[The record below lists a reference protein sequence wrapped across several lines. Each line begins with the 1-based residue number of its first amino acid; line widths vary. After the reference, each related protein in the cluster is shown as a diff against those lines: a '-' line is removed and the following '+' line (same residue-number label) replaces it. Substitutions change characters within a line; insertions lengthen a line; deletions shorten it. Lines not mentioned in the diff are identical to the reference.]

1 VCWWVGTFAKLKIY
15 NTRTRSLEV
24 FKPLNGNRVF
34 MFVCGP
40 TVYDYSHIGHA
51 RVFVFFDVVARWL
64 RRLGYSLFYI
74 VNITDVDDKIVGRAV
89 EEGVHPLDL
98 ARKYER
104 YFLEDM
110 VSLNV
115 VSPNLYA
122 RASDYLREIFE
133 QIERLVDGG
142 HAYVTPTGVYFDITT
157 FSDYGKLSGRDPKEL
172 VVHRIEPDPT
182 KRNPGDFALWRVRP
196 KHEFGWDSP
205 WGYGRPGWHIEDT
218 AITIRHFGPQYD
230 IHGGAVEL
238 IFPHHEAEIAQA
250 ESFTGVK
257 PFVNFWVHVGLL
269 TVGGEKM
276 SKSLGN
282 YVTIREAVSRYS
294 ANTLRLYLLQTY
306 YRSPIDFTWDA
317 LENAHKTFSKVEVAH
332 SRLEQLEVKEVGMV
346 SDDEVELRKKVV
358 RAREGFEEAMN
369 NDLNTAEAIASYLD
383 LISAINDY
391 TNKRSD
397 VTADTHRLV
406 VDTLNYMN
414 GVLGFVLRPGT
425 VEGLTNDLIKL
436 LVDVRSELRRRKMW
450 ELSDKIREELR
461 KLGVELQD
469 TPSGTKWVVRI
480 VRR

>member
-1 VCWWVGTFAKLKIY
+1 MATFAGLKIY

-74 VNITDVDDKIVGRAV
+74 VNITDVDDKIVGRAA

-110 VSLNV
+110 ASLNV

-133 QIERLVDGG
+133 QVGKLLERG

-157 FSDYGKLSGRDPKEL
+157 FNDYGKLSGRDPREL

-282 YVTIREAVSRYS
+282 YVTIREAVSRYG
-294 ANTLRLYLLQTY
+294 ANTLRLYLLQTH

-332 SRLEQLEVKEVGMV
+332 SRLEQLEVREVSAV
-346 SDDEVELRKKVV
+346 SDVEVELRKKAV

-397 VTADTHRLV
+397 ISADTHRLV
-406 VDTLNYMN
+406 IEALNYMN
-414 GVLGFVLRPGT
+414 SVLGFVLRPG
-425 VEGLTNDLIKL
+425 VAEGLTNDLIRL
-436 LVDVRSELRRRKMW
+436 LVDVRSELRKRKMW
-450 ELSDKIREELR
+450 ELSDKIRDELR
-461 KLGVELQD
+461 RLGVELQD
-469 TPSGTKWVVRI
+469 TPSGTKWVVRV
-480 VRR
+480 VRG

>member
-1 VCWWVGTFAKLKIY
+1 MFAELKIY

-74 VNITDVDDKIVGRAV
+74 VNITDVDDKIVGKAV
-89 EEGVHPLDL
+89 EEGTHPLDL
-98 ARKYER
+98 AKKYEKF
-104 YFLEDM
+104 FLEDM

-115 VSPNLYA
+115 TSPNLYA

-133 QIERLVDGG
+133 QIERLLSKN

-172 VVHRIEPDPT
+172 IVHRIEPDPT

-218 AITIRHFGPQYD
+218 AITLRHFGPQYD

-250 ESFTGVK
+250 ESFTGIK
-257 PFVNFWVHVGLL
+257 PFVNFWIHVGLL

-282 YVTIREAVSRYS
+282 YVTIREAVNKYG
-294 ANTLRLYLLQTY
+294 ANTLRLYLLQTH

-317 LENAHKTFSKVEVAH
+317 LESTHRTFSRIEVAH
-332 SRLEQLEVKEVGMV
+332 SRLEQLEVRGDSGA
-346 SDDEVELRKKVV
+346 SDDEIELRKKTE
-358 RAREGFEEAMN
+358 RAREKFDESMN
-369 NDLNTAEAIASYLD
+369 NDLNTAEAVASYLD
-383 LISAINDY
+383 LVSAINEY
-391 TNKRSD
+391 TNKRGNID
-397 VTADTHRLV
+397 KVTYELV
-406 VDTLNYMN
+406 INTLNYMN
-414 GVLGFVLRPGT
+414 GVLGFVVRPSSTGEL
-425 VEGLTNDLIKL
+425 VDALIRL
-436 LVDVRSELRRRKMW
+436 LVDVRSELRRRKIW
-450 ELSDKIREELR
+450 ELSDKLREDLR
-461 KLGVELQD
+461 RLGIELQD
-469 TPSGTKWVVRI
+469 TPSGTKWVVR

>member
-1 VCWWVGTFAKLKIY
+1 VATFAGLKIY

-74 VNITDVDDKIVGRAV
+74 VNITDVDDKIVGRAA

-110 VSLNV
+110 ASLNV

-133 QIERLVDGG
+133 QVGKLLERG

-157 FSDYGKLSGRDPKEL
+157 FSDYGKLSGRDPREL

-282 YVTIREAVSRYS
+282 YVTIREAVGRYG
-294 ANTLRLYLLQTY
+294 ANTLRLYLLQTH

-317 LENAHKTFSKVEVAH
+317 LENAHRTFSKVEVAH
-332 SRLEQLEVKEVGMV
+332 SRLEQLEVREVSAV
-346 SDDEVELRKKVV
+346 SDVEVELRKKAV

-397 VTADTHRLV
+397 ISADTHRLV
-406 VDTLNYMN
+406 IETLNYMN
-414 GVLGFVLRPGT
+414 SVLGFVLRPGAA
-425 VEGLTNDLIKL
+425 EGLTNDLIRL
-436 LVDVRSELRRRKMW
+436 LVDVRSELRKRKMW
-450 ELSDKIREELR
+450 ELSDKIRDELR
-461 KLGVELQD
+461 RLGVELQD
-469 TPSGTKWVVRI
+469 TPSGTKWVVRV
-480 VRR
+480 VRG